1 MAQQNTTERSC
12 RNIGPVL
19 HMIYWFAQQIVIAF
33 EMRSG
38 LFCE

>member
-33 EMRSG
+33 EMQCG